1 MIRLGQGRFGI
12 FSDKV
17 FPKPYAE
24 LTIQNV
30 ENLKVDDF
38 ISLPHFTDAF
48 SLMMRESS
56 AENSILEL
64 LRFGGVY
71 DAFVEKFSKS
81 KRYIVGPRGR
91 IWPRFNLYMEQR
103 NQELVSFKYY
113 GQTELDYSLWA
124 EDRIF
129 IIEAKSD
136 PVSGLDIGW
145 HKMAFPAQYYSR
157 IAREHGIEIVPG
169 YLLRNYS
176 EVENTVYLF
185 VFPPFESYNEDGL
198 ILNEQSAIVPESVVR
213 VDLNDLIPLPQKTLS
228 SF

>member
-1 MIRLGQGRFGI
+1 M
-12 FSDKV
+12 
-17 FPKPYAE
+17 
-24 LTIQNV
+24 TIQNV
-30 ENLKVDDF
+30 ENLELGEF
-38 ISLPHFTDAF
+38 ISLPHFNDAF

-71 DAFVEKFSKS
+71 DAFIEKFSKS

-91 IWPRFNLYMEQR
+91 IWPRFNLYMKKW

-129 IIEAKSD
+129 IIEAKSE
-136 PVSGLDIGW
+136 SENGLDIGW
-145 HKMAFPAQYYSR
+145 HKIAFPVQYYSR
-157 IAREHGIEIVPG
+157 IANKHGVELVPV

-176 EVENTVYLF
+176 EVENTVYMF
-185 VFPPFESYNEDGL
+185 VFPPYEPYNEDGL
-198 ILNEQSAIVPESVVR
+198 ILNDQTAIMPECVVR
-213 VDLNDLIPLPQKTLS
+213 VDLNALLPLPQKTLN